1 MSYRVIE
8 DGHVSSPPGFRATGV
23 SCGLKEVKA
32 RDLALVY
39 STQPARVAALFTTNA
54 ILAAPIFF
62 NQAVLSRNREA
73 MRAVLINAGQ
83 ANAGTG
89 QTGLTNAIECAKI
102 TADELDVP
110 RDSVLLLST
119 GKIGA
124 PLPMDRMR
132 DGIRRAA
139 SELDSGGGR
148 RAALAILTTET
159 RPKERALSLT
169 LRGGRTVVLAG
180 MAKGGRLVY
189 PRQATLLCVL
199 TTNLAIDTPLLP
211 ASLEASVRQ
220 SFGRVALDGEASPN
234 DAVILLANGAA
245 AHPPIADVN
254 SYEFG
259 AWQEALDALCAD
271 LAQQIV
277 RDAATGGKF
286 VQVQTR
292 GASSEEDARRIALAV
307 ARSSSV
313 RWACANAAAD
323 WGGIL
328 SAVGSSGVAFR
339 PDLLE
344 LWLGSVPVML
354 EGSAVPFDPTAAI
367 QALSGSDIELTID
380 LLMGLHQA
388 TIWISTNI
396 TE

>member
-1 MSYRVIE
+1 M
-8 DGHVSSPPGFRATGV
+8 
-23 SCGLKEVKA
+23 
-32 RDLALVY
+32 
-39 STQPARVAALFTTNA
+39 
-54 ILAAPIFF
+54 
-62 NQAVLSRNREA
+62 
-73 MRAVLINAGQ
+73 
-83 ANAGTG
+83 
-89 QTGLTNAIECAKI
+89 
-102 TADELDVP
+102 
-110 RDSVLLLST
+110 LLST
-119 GKIGA
+119 GKIGVQ
-124 PLPMDRMR
+124 LPMDRMR

-199 TTNLAIDTPLLP
+199 TTNLAIDAPLLS
-211 ASLEASVRQ
+211 ASLETSVRQ
-220 SFGRVALDGEASPN
+220 SFGRLSLDGEASPN

-245 AHPPIADVN
+245 AHPPITDVN

-286 VQVQTR
+286 VQVHAR
-292 GASSEEDARRIALAV
+292 GASSEEDARRTALSV

-313 RWACANAAAD
+313 RWACANASAD
-323 WGGIL
+323 WGGML
-328 SAVGSSGVAFR
+328 AAVGASGVAFR
-339 PDLLE
+339 PDLLD
-344 LWLGSVPVML
+344 LWLGSIPVML
-354 EGSAVPFDPTAAI
+354 EGSAVPFDMTAAI
-367 QALSGSDIELTID
+367 QTLSGSDIDLTID
-380 LLMGLHQA
+380 LHMGLHQA
-388 TIWISTNI
+388 TVWTSTGI